1 MNHDHQHHSHDGEGH
16 HHAGHGHAHAPAN
29 FDRAFAIGITLNIAF
44 VAIEAIYGFLSN
56 SMALLADAGH
66 NLSDVLGLV
75 IAWGASVLAKRPP
88 SERYTYGLGSTSIL
102 AALLNAVFLLV
113 ATGGIAWEALRRFGD
128 PAPVAGMTVIIVA
141 AIGIVING
149 VTAWLFASGRKG
161 DINIKGAY
169 LHMAADAGVSAGVV
183 VAGVVILA
191 TGWTWVDPAV
201 SLVIALVIAP
211 GASRVVRGTVLAV
224 KQDTFIDAARAL
236 GASPG
241 RIVARHVLPNVFAP
255 ILVIAT
261 VWLGNAIVI
270 EAALSFLGLGTPP
283 PTPTWGAMLS
293 GEGRRNL
300 ETAPYL
306 AIFPGL
312 AISIVVL
319 AFNML
324 GDALRDL
331 LDPRLRSR

>member
-1 MNHDHQHHSHDGEGH
+1 MRTGAVVWRMMARFARRKPLGAVSAVIVSGLVVV
-16 HHAGHGHAHAPAN
+16 AVLAPVLAPRDPLAFN
-29 FDRAFAIGITLNIAF
+29 LDDRGLPVRMQAPNATFLLGTDPLGRD
-44 VAIEAIYGFLSN
+44 VLSRVIYGARVSLIVGFASVLIGTG
-56 SMALLADAGH
+56 LGTG
-66 NLSDVLGLV
+66 LGLV
-75 IAWGASVLAKRPP
+75 SGYWEGRLDHVIQRGVDTAMALPGIVVALAVMSVLGQ
-88 SERYTYGLGSTSIL
+88 SLT
-102 AALLNAVFLLV
+102 N
-113 ATGGIAWEALRRFGD
+113 
-128 PAPVAGMTVIIVA
+128 IV
-141 AIGIVING
+141 
-149 VTAWLFASGRKG
+149 
-161 DINIKGAY
+161 
-169 LHMAADAGVSAGVV
+169 
-183 VAGVVILA
+183 
-191 TGWTWVDPAV
+191 
-201 SLVIALVIAP
+201 LVIAFVIAP

-224 KQDTFIDAARAL
+224 KHQTFIDAAHAS

-241 RIVARHVLPNVFAP
+241 RIVLRHVLPNVFAP

-283 PTPTWGAMLS
+283 PTPTWGGMLS

-331 LDPRLRSR
+331 LDPRLRTR

>member
-1 MNHDHQHHSHDGEGH
+1 MIRESVTAD
-16 HHAGHGHAHAPAN
+16 AAPAVS
-29 FDRAFAIGITLNIAF
+29 RGGQGTPFALRDVWGDVWLLVRRKPLGAVSAVIILGLVV
-44 VAIEAIYGFLSN
+44 VAILAPVLAPRDPYLFNLNERGLPIRMQAPTPAFPLGTDPLGRDVLSRIIYGARISLIVGLASVIIGT
-56 SMALLADAGH
+56 LLGT
-66 NLSDVLGLV
+66 VLGLV
-75 IAWGASVLAKRPP
+75 SGYWEGTLDQIIQRGVDTTMAIPGIVLALAVMSVLGQ
-88 SERYTYGLGSTSIL
+88 SLT
-102 AALLNAVFLLV
+102 N
-113 ATGGIAWEALRRFGD
+113 
-128 PAPVAGMTVIIVA
+128 II
-141 AIGIVING
+141 
-149 VTAWLFASGRKG
+149 
-161 DINIKGAY
+161 
-169 LHMAADAGVSAGVV
+169 
-183 VAGVVILA
+183 
-191 TGWTWVDPAV
+191 
-201 SLVIALVIAP
+201 LVIALVIAP
-211 GASRVVRGTVLAV
+211 GASRVVRGTVLTV
-224 KQDTFIDAARAL
+224 KQHTFIDAAQAL

-306 AIFPGL
+306 AIFPGV
-312 AISIVVL
+312 AISLVVL

>member
-1 MNHDHQHHSHDGEGH
+1 LIRESAIADPEPIAAPESPRLGARGVWA
-16 HHAGHGHAHAPAN
+16 AGVQLARRKPLGAVSAAV
-29 FDRAFAIGITLNIAF
+29 ILGLL
-44 VAIEAIYGFLSN
+44 VV
-56 SMALLADAGH
+56 ALLAPLLAPRDPYAL
-66 NLSDVLGLV
+66 NLDQRGLPIRMQGPTAAFPLGTDPLGRDVLSRIIYGARVSLIVGFASVLIGTGLGTFLGLV
-75 IAWGASVLAKRPP
+75 SGYWEGRLDYVIQRGVDTTMAVPGIVLALAVMSVLGQ
-88 SERYTYGLGSTSIL
+88 SL
-102 AALLNAVFLLV
+102 
-113 ATGGIAWEALRRFGD
+113 
-128 PAPVAGMTVIIVA
+128 
-141 AIGIVING
+141 
-149 VTAWLFASGRKG
+149 
-161 DINIKGAY
+161 INI
-169 LHMAADAGVSAGVV
+169 
-183 VAGVVILA
+183 I
-191 TGWTWVDPAV
+191 
-201 SLVIALVIAP
+201 LVIGLVIAP
-211 GASRVVRGTVLAV
+211 GASRVVRGAVLAV
-224 KQDTFIDAARAL
+224 KQATFVDAAQAL
-236 GASPG
+236 GSSPL

-306 AIFPGL
+306 AIFPGM

>member
-1 MNHDHQHHSHDGEGH
+1 VQLARRKPLGAVSAAVILG
-16 HHAGHGHAHAPAN
+16 
-29 FDRAFAIGITLNIAF
+29 LL
-44 VAIEAIYGFLSN
+44 VV
-56 SMALLADAGH
+56 ALLAPLLAPRDPYAL
-66 NLSDVLGLV
+66 NLDQRGLPIRMQGPTAAFPLGTDPLGRDVLSRIIYGARVSLIVGFASVLIGTGLGTFLGLV
-75 IAWGASVLAKRPP
+75 SGYWEGRLDYVIQRGVDTTMAVPGIVLALAVMSVLGQ
-88 SERYTYGLGSTSIL
+88 SL
-102 AALLNAVFLLV
+102 
-113 ATGGIAWEALRRFGD
+113 
-128 PAPVAGMTVIIVA
+128 
-141 AIGIVING
+141 
-149 VTAWLFASGRKG
+149 
-161 DINIKGAY
+161 INI
-169 LHMAADAGVSAGVV
+169 
-183 VAGVVILA
+183 I
-191 TGWTWVDPAV
+191 
-201 SLVIALVIAP
+201 LVIGLVIAP
-211 GASRVVRGTVLAV
+211 GASRVVRGAVLAV
-224 KQDTFIDAARAL
+224 KQATFVDAAQAL
-236 GASPG
+236 GASPL

-306 AIFPGL
+306 AIFPGM

>member
-1 MNHDHQHHSHDGEGH
+1 MVLLVQRKPLGAVSAAIVCGLI
-16 HHAGHGHAHAPAN
+16 AVALFAPVLAPR
-29 FDRAFAIGITLNIAF
+29 DPQAFNLDERGLPVRMQAPSATFLLGTDPLGRDVLSRIVYGARVSLIVGFASVMIGTLLGTA
-44 VAIEAIYGFLSN
+44 
-56 SMALLADAGH
+56 
-66 NLSDVLGLV
+66 LGLV
-75 IAWGASVLAKRPP
+75 SGYWEGRLDQVIQRGVDTAMAIPGIVLALAVMSVLGQ
-88 SERYTYGLGSTSIL
+88 SLT
-102 AALLNAVFLLV
+102 N
-113 ATGGIAWEALRRFGD
+113 
-128 PAPVAGMTVIIVA
+128 II
-141 AIGIVING
+141 
-149 VTAWLFASGRKG
+149 
-161 DINIKGAY
+161 
-169 LHMAADAGVSAGVV
+169 
-183 VAGVVILA
+183 
-191 TGWTWVDPAV
+191 
-201 SLVIALVIAP
+201 LVIGLVIAP

-224 KQDTFIDAARAL
+224 KQQTFIDAAHAS

-241 RIVARHVLPNVFAP
+241 RIVLRHVLPNVFAP
-255 ILVIAT
+255 ILVIGT

-283 PTPTWGAMLS
+283 PTPTWGGMLS

-331 LDPRLRSR
+331 LDPRSRSR

>member
-1 MNHDHQHHSHDGEGH
+1 LIRESATTEVLAAVPTPAAHSAREMW
-16 HHAGHGHAHAPAN
+16 AAA
-29 FDRAFAIGITLNIAF
+29 
-44 VAIEAIYGFLSN
+44 
-56 SMALLADAGH
+56 ALLARRKPLGALSAVVILGLLAVALLAPLLAPRDPYAL
-66 NLSDVLGLV
+66 NLNEHGLPIRMQGPTAAFPLGTDPLGRDVLSRIVYGTRVSLIVGFASVLIGTTLGTVLGLLSGYWEGRVDYV
-75 IAWGASVLAKRPP
+75 IQRGVDTTMAIPGIVLALAVMSVLGQ
-88 SERYTYGLGSTSIL
+88 SLT
-102 AALLNAVFLLV
+102 N
-113 ATGGIAWEALRRFGD
+113 
-128 PAPVAGMTVIIVA
+128 IV
-141 AIGIVING
+141 
-149 VTAWLFASGRKG
+149 
-161 DINIKGAY
+161 
-169 LHMAADAGVSAGVV
+169 
-183 VAGVVILA
+183 
-191 TGWTWVDPAV
+191 
-201 SLVIALVIAP
+201 LVIALVIAP

-224 KQDTFIDAARAL
+224 KQSTFVDAAQAV
-236 GASPG
+236 GASTG

-306 AIFPGL
+306 AIFPGV
-312 AISIVVL
+312 AISVVVL

>member
-1 MNHDHQHHSHDGEGH
+1 MPGSIRESATADALAARPESLPLVGRGVW
-16 HHAGHGHAHAPAN
+16 AAAALLVRRKPLGAVSAVVILGLLA
-29 FDRAFAIGITLNIAF
+29 
-44 VAIEAIYGFLSN
+44 V
-56 SMALLADAGH
+56 ALLAPLLAPRDPYAL
-66 NLSDVLGLV
+66 NLNERGLPVRMQGPTAAFPLGTDPLGRDVLSRLVYGTRVSLVVGFASVIIGTLLGTVLGLV
-75 IAWGASVLAKRPP
+75 SGYWEGRIDYVIQRGVDTTMAVPGIILALAVMSVLGQ
-88 SERYTYGLGSTSIL
+88 SLT
-102 AALLNAVFLLV
+102 N
-113 ATGGIAWEALRRFGD
+113 
-128 PAPVAGMTVIIVA
+128 II
-141 AIGIVING
+141 
-149 VTAWLFASGRKG
+149 
-161 DINIKGAY
+161 
-169 LHMAADAGVSAGVV
+169 
-183 VAGVVILA
+183 
-191 TGWTWVDPAV
+191 
-201 SLVIALVIAP
+201 LVIAFVIAP

-224 KQDTFIDAARAL
+224 KQSAFVDAAQAL

-306 AIFPGL
+306 AIFPGV
-312 AISIVVL
+312 AISVVVL